1 MKTEKDIQLELL
13 QEITDISIQNNLNYI
28 LIGTSGLNAF
38 LNHTI
43 KNGPFSVAIAMT
55 SGDINRFCDIIE
67 KKYAENRYVEK
78 INAESESKWYI
89 NYGNRNTTNFYIF
102 NVYSKKHNGININI
116 YPIRGLDKKIIKEDN
131 SNQKSSGFFSK
142 VLEKFSKNSHEDS
155 ESIENEDMKDDSF
168 IDKWEDIQKFSTIKI
183 INSKLDS
190 ILLKDVE
197 EYEVDNAKLY
207 LAKDSSDFFRKI
219 FGKNYMNRE
228 IKAAK
233 LGPRYIINTEGGYEQ
248 IIAESKD
255 MIDEAISLNEEIKM
269 ESAKVD
275 SDRESIKD
283 LWNLVLMTNKEIEY
297 TKFFDEKLDYL
308 LSFDLSDKTQLNE
321 VYKEIKP
328 VIKSLKEYA
337 KQGMTFSISPQADEL
352 IENVLMAKSD
362 EKFVDEMR
370 ELKEKQYY
378 VE

>member
-28 LIGTSGLNAF
+28 LIGTSGLNA
-38 LNHTI
+38 L
-43 KNGPFSVAIAMT
+43 AIAMT

-67 KKYAENRYVEK
+67 NKHSENRYVEK

-102 NVYSKKHNGININI
+102 NAYSKKHNGININI
-116 YPIRGLDKKIIKEDN
+116 YPIRGLEKKIIIEDN
-131 SNQKSSGFFSK
+131 SNQKSSGFLSK
-142 VLEKFSKNSHEDS
+142 VLNKFSKNSNEDS

-190 ILLKDVE
+190 ALLTDVE
-197 EYEVDNAKLY
+197 EYEVDNARLY
-207 LAKDSSDFFRKI
+207 LAKDSSAFFRKI
-219 FGKNYMNRE
+219 FGKNYRNRE

-233 LGPRYIINTEGGYEQ
+233 LGPRYIINTEVGYEQ
-248 IIAESKD
+248 IISESKD
-255 MIDEAISLNEEIKM
+255 LIDEAISLNDEIKI

-308 LSFDLSDKTQLNE
+308 LSYDLSDKIQLNE

-370 ELKEKQYY
+370 DLKEKQYY

>member
-67 KKYAENRYVEK
+67 NKYAENRYVEK

-155 ESIENEDMKDDSF
+155 GSIENEDMKDDSF
-168 IDKWEDIQKFSTIKI
+168 IDKWDDIQKFSTIKI

-233 LGPRYIINTEGGYEQ
+233 LGPRYIINTEVGYEQ